1 MSYAGTVWRGFIA
14 SSSILCLVITLLW
27 LPHYVGIWASLA
39 CFIALAVPFIL
50 NCLRTLDHTAQ
61 QNKNSQA
68 TVQTA
73 KASLLALQGL
83 GFACWFFDVI
93 STIFIIN
100 IQQVAIELNFLGWP
114 LSALGALIFYVPMV
128 LVVYFLLY
136 RVKTKLS
143 FYVAVM
149 ISVLVLFVGALNIN
163 ASLYNFNQIYP
174 ISVFADGLV
183 VAIWVLVLT
192 ILTVMNIVGI
202 GFKKNQL
209 NASSF

>member
-1 MSYAGTVWRGFIA
+1 
-14 SSSILCLVITLLW
+14 
-27 LPHYVGIWASLA
+27 VGIWASLA
-39 CFIALAVPFIL
+39 CFVLLAVPFIL
-50 NCLRTLDHTAQ
+50 NCYKTVDHSAQ
-61 QNKNSQA
+61 QNTSSHD
-68 TVQTA
+68 TVRTA
-73 KASLLALQGL
+73 KAALMALQGL

-136 RVKTKLS
+136 RMKTKLS
-143 FYVAVM
+143 FYVSVM

-174 ISVFADGLV
+174 LSIFEDGLV
-183 VAIWVLVLT
+183 VGIWVLVLV
-192 ILTVMNIVGI
+192 ILSVLNFMVI
-202 GFKKNQL
+202 GFKKRL
-209 NASSF
+209 P

>member
-1 MSYAGTVWRGFIA
+1 MG
-14 SSSILCLVITLLW
+14 L
-27 LPHYVGIWASLA
+27 WASLV
-39 CFIALAVPFIL
+39 CFAILAVPFIL
-50 NCLRTLDHTAQ
+50 SCLKTLNHSTQ
-61 QNKNSQA
+61 YNKSSQD
-68 TVQTA
+68 TVYTV
-73 KASLLALQGL
+73 KASLMALQGL
-83 GFACWFFDVI
+83 GFACWLFDVI

-128 LVVYFLLY
+128 LVTYFLLY

-174 ISVFADGLV
+174 ISKFADGLV
-183 VAIWVLVLT
+183 VGIWVFVFGVLAV
-192 ILTVMNIVGI
+192 LNLSTVGSKSRV
-202 GFKKNQL
+202 
-209 NASSF
+209 A